1 MKINA
6 KIVSLTAA
14 AIMAVSAVGVSA
26 ANIPVPQNN
35 NDAFWLAENF
45 YYDGLYYEA
54 KAELAKVTN
63 NNPGYDQAKADA
75 WTAKID
81 SAISTMEK
89 KALLAEV
96 QSYNDQGLYYEAWA
110 ALEKLDARD
119 DITLDDYYSIRWWEG
134 VLVKKLAALGATDVT
149 VVNSGQAAINRVK
162 ATGFDLSSD
171 YEWFTTVKV
180 DTGYH
185 VYVQTQLPGG
195 GSKDVAAFQ
204 VSVDG
209 NVVRVF

>member
-1 MKINA
+1 MKLNA
-6 KIVSLTAA
+6 KIVSLAAA
-14 AIMAVSAVGVSA
+14 AIMAVSAVGASA
-26 ANIPVPQNN
+26 ATLPAPKNN

-54 KAELAKVTN
+54 KAELSKVIN

-81 SAISTMEK
+81 GAISKMEK
-89 KALLAEV
+89 KALLDKV
-96 QSYNDQGLYYEAWA
+96 QSYNDKGLYYEAMA
-110 ALEKLDARD
+110 ALNELDSRS

-134 VLVKKLAALGATDVT
+134 VLVKKLAALGDANVS
-149 VVNSGQAAINRVK
+149 VVNSAQAAINRVK
-162 ATGFDLSSD
+162 ATGFALTSD

-195 GSKDVAAFQ
+195 GSKDVAAFR
-204 VSVDG
+204 VSTAGDVE
-209 NVVRVF
+209 RAF

>member
-26 ANIPVPQNN
+26 ANVPVPQDNN
-35 NDAFWLAENF
+35 EAFWLAENF

-63 NNPGYDQAKADA
+63 NAPGYDQAKAEA
-75 WTAKID
+75 WAAKID
-81 SAISTMEK
+81 SAISAAEK
-89 KALLAEV
+89 KALFAKV
-96 QSYNDQGLYYEAWA
+96 QSFNDQGLYYDAKA
-110 ALEKLDARD
+110 ALDELDARG

-134 VLVKKLAALGATDVT
+134 VLVQKLAALGAKDVS
-149 VVNSGQAAINRVK
+149 VVNSAQAAINRVK
-162 ATGFDLSSD
+162 ATGFELSSD
-171 YEWFTTVKV
+171 YEWFMPVKV

-195 GSKDVAAFQ
+195 GSKDVAAFR
-204 VSVDG
+204 VSTAGDVE
-209 NVVRVF
+209 RAF